1 MFDSIEEESTSPRR
15 ASGVGRTYSYTQDQ
29 ISPGI
34 QTPSTLYVFHRT
46 RECETHRSQLYS
58 WHTEQPRN
66 SHGANVMPLCVLP
79 WDSRGPRMELPRFP
93 GALAVFP
100 WNVPLIFMGRLV
112 ELRALMVLP

>member
-1 MFDSIEEESTSPRR
+1 
-15 ASGVGRTYSYTQDQ
+15 
-29 ISPGI
+29 
-34 QTPSTLYVFHRT
+34 
-46 RECETHRSQLYS
+46 
-58 WHTEQPRN
+58 
-66 SHGANVMPLCVLP
+66 MPLCVLP